1 MTAPAIGVQF
11 CQAWPKQMQH
21 LRPRQPG
28 HRKRTGS
35 AGLPL
40 PVQPIQQSKLAK
52 ARAITLMPPP
62 RWRSIFSG
70 VRQAG
75 KIPCSPKRRRE
86 AKGRLRAPSL
96 AMTLG
101 TNMRLFPRSYSDR
114 SRQELGMRCSHAFKS
129 HISCLTVKAPAH
141 CQGRVCASYKK
152 SRETRSRGHATRSDH
167 QQA

>member
-52 ARAITLMPPP
+52 ARAITLMAPP

-75 KIPCSPKRRRE
+75 KMLSSPTRRR
-86 AKGRLRAPSL
+86 KVDGRLTALSV
-96 AMTLG
+96 AI
-101 TNMRLFPRSYSDR
+101 MRGKDIKLFPVLVLQSSQ
-114 SRQELGMRCSHAFKS
+114 SA
-129 HISCLTVKAPAH
+129 
-141 CQGRVCASYKK
+141 
-152 SRETRSRGHATRSDH
+152 
-167 QQA
+167 